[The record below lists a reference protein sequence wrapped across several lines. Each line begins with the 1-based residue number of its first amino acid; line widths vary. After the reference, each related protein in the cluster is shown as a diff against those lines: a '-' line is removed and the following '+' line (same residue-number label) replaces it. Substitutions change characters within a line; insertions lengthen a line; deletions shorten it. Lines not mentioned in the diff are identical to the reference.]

1 MKMTI
6 AYLVQTFIILIFAG
20 TIWAERPANIDI
32 DDVTIPDG
40 YEITNLGTA
49 VTQIATLNGYLAD
62 NIHYIFSRNTIP
74 GELIGYDV
82 DKNEISTQ
90 VIIRLGDDRSN
101 AARSMVHIG
110 DELFIGATFESDNRR
125 LSIIRLNP
133 STGEYHEAAKLHP
146 ALVAHAMTASPDGMI
161 YVSTTQQYSAN
172 VYEFNPETEQGRWL
186 GSFQTQ
192 GRQDAPGLAACE
204 NYVYVGVGL
213 EAPDLW
219 RYNRSTQQRES
230 IFPDEMRNV
239 WLDVN
244 TVVLH
249 DDWIIA
255 GGSGPV
261 SEPIIVLVNRE
272 DPSIYRLVNHGHSLI
287 QSSTINGDK
296 VYFGSGEGVW
306 EYNIATEEVNRITGM
321 AANRGLFYRNGV
333 LHGTDNRRNI
343 GMYDLETGQLTVID
357 LGRDAGAREWP
368 EPAQSMI
375 YSDGVV
381 YVGGHHS
388 LGMHNIKNG
397 TSQVIQAPGEAKH
410 MVTVP
415 NRRPTWSSFIYWGAY
430 SSGVMVRY
438 DPDLRQTDIVAS
450 TPTGDNRPRAVAYDN
465 VNNFVLLGAQS
476 DRFGAGS
483 LTIYDIENDKTEFIR
498 DPFGDH
504 SVSAVA
510 SLNGIAYLGSAQGR
524 VDPATNA
531 RVAAW
536 DPITREK
543 LWEGTPV
550 VGESRIRSLVGV
562 GENIMG
568 LTPTGHFFVIEPETP
583 EILYR
588 KQIFT
593 DTRYASGRLVVRGDM
608 VLAVSENEIKRID
621 PETFE
626 DEHFASNL
634 RSQWFHWPTA
644 AIDEEGNV
652 YALMDLD
659 LVKISE
665 IKPTDSEKISEIP
678 VAHELEQNYPNPFNP
693 TTTIRYSLPE
703 QSHVT
708 IEVFSITGQQVATL
722 INEDKSAGRHQVV
735 FDGSRLT
742 SGVYLYRMQA
752 GNYST
757 IKKLTLIK

>member
-1 MKMTI
+1 MKHI
-6 AYLVQTFIILIFAG
+6 IVNFVHVCIILMFAG
-20 TIWAERPANIDI
+20 NICAERPANID
-32 DDVTIPDG
+32 DVVIPEG

-74 GELIGYDV
+74 GELLGYDV
-82 DKNEISTQ
+82 DKGEISTQ
-90 VIIRLGDDRSN
+90 IVIKLGDDRSN

-110 DELFIGATFESDNRR
+110 DELFIGATFESNERR

-133 STGEYHEAAKLHP
+133 VTGDYYEAAKLHP
-146 ALVAHAMTASPDGMI
+146 ALIAHAMTASPDGMI
-161 YVSTTQQYSAN
+161 YVSTSQQYSAN
-172 VYEFNPETEQGRWL
+172 VYEFNPETEDGRWL

-204 NYVYVGVGL
+204 DYVYVGVGL

-219 RYNRSTQQRES
+219 KYNRITQERVS

-249 DDWIIA
+249 DDWVIA

-272 DPSIYRLVNHGHSLI
+272 DPSIYRLVNHGHGLI

-296 VYFGSGEGVW
+296 AYFGSGEGVW
-306 EYNIATEEVNRITGM
+306 EYNIATDEINRITGM
-321 AANRGLFYRNGV
+321 AANRGLFYRGGV

-343 GMYDLETGQLTVID
+343 GMYDLETGKLTVID

-368 EPAQSMI
+368 EPGQSMI

-388 LGMHNIKNG
+388 LGMHDIKNG
-397 TSQVIQAPGEAKH
+397 TSQVRQAPGEAKH

-438 DPDLRQTDIVAS
+438 DPDLRQTDVVAS
-450 TPTGDNRPRAVAYDN
+450 TPTGDNRPRAVAYDE
-465 VNNFVLLGAQS
+465 VNKYVLLGAQS

-483 LTIYDIENDKTEFIR
+483 LTIYDIENDRSEYII

-536 DPITREK
+536 NPVTREK
-543 LWEGTPV
+543 IWEGTPV
-550 VGESRIRSLVGV
+550 QGESRIRSLVAV
-562 GENIMG
+562 GDNIMG
-568 LTPTGHFFVIEPETP
+568 LTPNGHFFVIEPTKP
-583 EILYR
+583 EILYS

-593 DTRYASGRLVVRGDM
+593 DSRYDTGRLVVRGEM
-608 VLAVSENEIKRID
+608 VIAVSENEIRRID
-621 PETFE
+621 PETFK
-626 DEHFASNL
+626 DEVFVTEL

-644 AIDEEGNV
+644 AIDDEGNV

-665 IKPTDSEKISEIP
+665 IKPTDSEKIVEIP
-678 VAHELEQNYPNPFNP
+678 DKYVLEQNYPNPFNP
-693 TTTIRYSLPE
+693 ATTIRYSLPE

-708 IEVFSITGQQVATL
+708 IEIFSITGQHIATL
-722 INEDKSAGRHQVV
+722 VDESQAAGRHHVD
-735 FDGSRLT
+735 FDAGQLT

-752 GNYST
+752 NGISAT
-757 IKKLTLIK
+757 KKLTLIK

>member
-1 MKMTI
+1 MK
-6 AYLVQTFIILIFAG
+6 YLTGFLVHACIILLVAG
-20 TIWAERPANIDI
+20 HVWAQRPSIE
-32 DDVTIPDG
+32 DVIIPDG
-40 YEITNLGTA
+40 YEITNMGPG
-49 VTQIATLNGYLAD
+49 VTQISTLNGYLAD
-62 NIHYIFSRNTIP
+62 SVHYIFSRNTIP
-74 GELIGYDV
+74 GELLGYNV
-82 DKNEISTQ
+82 DKGEITTQ
-90 VIIRLGDDRSN
+90 IVISLGDDRST
-101 AARSMVHIG
+101 AGRSMVHIG
-110 DELFIGATFESDNRR
+110 EELFIGVTFESNERR
-125 LSIIRLNP
+125 LSLIRLNTV
-133 STGEYHEAAKLHP
+133 TGEYHEAAKLHP
-146 ALVAHAMTASPDGMI
+146 AGTAHGMTTSPDGMI
-161 YVSTTQQYSAN
+161 YVSTTQQFSAN
-172 VYEFNPETEQGRWL
+172 VYEFNPETEEGRWL

-192 GRQDAPGLAACE
+192 GRQAAPGLAACE

-219 RYNRSTQQRES
+219 QYNRNTKERVS

-249 DDWIIA
+249 EDWIVA

-261 SEPIIVLVNRE
+261 QDPIIVLVSRE
-272 DPSIYRLVNHGHSLI
+272 DPSVYRLVIHGHSLI
-287 QSSTINGDK
+287 QSSTINGDM

-306 EYNIATEEVNRITGM
+306 EYNIATDEVKRITGM
-321 AANRGLFYRNGV
+321 AANRGLYYRDGV

-343 GMYDLETGQLTVID
+343 GMFNLENRQLTVID

-381 YVGGHHS
+381 YVGGHHAI
-388 LGMHNIKNG
+388 GIHNIQTG
-397 TSQVIQAPGEAKH
+397 STQMIQSPGEAKH

-415 NRRPTWSSFIYWGAY
+415 NRRLPWSSFLYWGAY
-430 SSGVMVRY
+430 SSGIMVRY
-438 DPDLRQTDIVAS
+438 GPELRQTDVVAS
-450 TPTGDNRPRAVAYDN
+450 APSGDNRPRAVAYDD
-465 VNNFVLLGAQS
+465 VNKFVLLGGQS

-483 LTIYDIENDKTEFIR
+483 LTIYDIERSQTTYIR

-504 SVSAVA
+504 SVSAIA

-536 DPITREK
+536 NPVTKEK
-543 LWEGTPV
+543 IWEETPV
-550 VGESRIRSLVGV
+550 LGESRIRSLVTV

-568 LTPTGHFFVIEPETP
+568 LTPNGDFFVIEPQTP
-583 EILYR
+583 EVLHR

-593 DTRYASGRLVVRGDM
+593 DNRFAAGRLVVRGDM
-608 VLAVSENEIKRID
+608 VLAVSENEIRRID

-626 DEHFASNL
+626 DEHFASGL

-644 AIDEEGNV
+644 AIDDEDNV

-665 IKPTDSEKISEIP
+665 IKPTDSEHIAEIP
-678 VAHELEQNYPNPFNP
+678 DVFELE
-693 TTTIRYSLPE
+693 
-703 QSHVT
+703 
-708 IEVFSITGQQVATL
+708 
-722 INEDKSAGRHQVV
+722 
-735 FDGSRLT
+735 
-742 SGVYLYRMQA
+742 
-752 GNYST
+752 
-757 IKKLTLIK
+757 

>member
-1 MKMTI
+1 MKIII

-20 TIWAERPANIDI
+20 IMWAERPAYIDI
-32 DDVTIPDG
+32 DDVTIPEG

-74 GELIGYDV
+74 GELLGYNV
-82 DKNEISTQ
+82 DTGEITTQ
-90 VIIRLGDDRSN
+90 VVFKLGDDRSI
-101 AARSMVHIG
+101 AGRSMVHIG
-110 DELFIGATFESDNRR
+110 DELFIGVRFESDERR
-125 LSIIRLNP
+125 LSLIRLNP
-133 STGEYHEAAKLHP
+133 ETGDYYEAANLR
-146 ALVAHAMTASPDGMI
+146 AAETAQAMTVSPDGI
-161 YVSTTQQYSAN
+161 IFVSTDQQYNAR
-172 VYEFNPETEQGRWL
+172 VYEFDPETEDGHWI

-192 GRQDAPGLAACE
+192 GRQDARGLAACE
-204 NYVYVGVGL
+204 DYVYVGVGL

-219 RYNRSTQQRES
+219 QFNRNTDEKVS
-230 IFPDEMRNV
+230 IFPDELRDI

-249 DDWIIA
+249 EDWVVA
-255 GGSGPV
+255 GGRGPV
-261 SEPIIVLVNRE
+261 DEPIILLVNRT
-272 DPSIYRLVNHGHSLI
+272 DPTVFRTVNHGHDLI
-287 QSSTINGDK
+287 QSSTINGDLA
-296 VYFGSGEGVW
+296 YFGSGEGVW
-306 EYNIATEEVNRITGM
+306 EYNIATDEVRRVTGM
-321 AANRGLFYRNGV
+321 SANRGLFYRDGV

-343 GMYDLETGQLTVID
+343 GMYDLDSEQLTVID

-388 LGMHNIKNG
+388 LGMHDIENG
-397 TSQVIQAPGEAKH
+397 TSQVRQAPGEAKH

-438 DPDLRQTDIVAS
+438 DPDLRQTDVVAS
-450 TPTGDNRPRAVAYDN
+450 TPTGENRPRAVAYDE

-476 DRFGAGS
+476 DRNGAGS
-483 LTIYDIENDKTEFIR
+483 LTIFDIENDRTEYIT

-536 DPITREK
+536 NPVTREK
-543 LWEGTPV
+543 IWEGTPV
-550 VGESRIRSLVGV
+550 QGQSRIRSLVTV

-568 LTPTGHFFVIEPETP
+568 LTREGHFFVIEPETP
-583 EILYR
+583 EILHR
-588 KQIFT
+588 EHIFT
-593 DTRYASGRLVVRGDM
+593 DDRYDSGRLVVRGDM
-608 VLAVSENEIKRID
+608 VLAVSENEIRRID

-626 DEHFASNL
+626 DEVFVTGL

-644 AIDEEGNV
+644 AIDDEGNV

-665 IKPTDSEKISEIP
+665 IKPTDTQQIAEIP
-678 VAHELEQNYPNPFNP
+678 DMFELKQNYPNPFNP

-703 QSHVT
+703 QSHVI
-708 IEVFSITGQQVATL
+708 IEVFSITGQLVATL
-722 INEDKSAGRHQVV
+722 VNENQPAGHHQAV
-735 FDGSRLT
+735 FDGSKLT
-742 SGVYLYRMQA
+742 SGIYLYRMHA
-752 GNYST
+752 GDFSA
-757 IKKLTLIK
+757 IKKLTLVK